1 MGRHACQIINLADEM
16 DQDIKQHSFAQLFL
30 IRKDSEAAAL
40 NRHRMLVFEDEIMK
54 RSDSV
59 QEVGASRVLTK
70 LGVMEEEAYG
80 FTQNADMG
88 TAIYKL
94 HQLKTRESETKNS
107 GSNLRIKRMRLTRLK
122 TFQGK

>member
-1 MGRHACQIINLADEM
+1 ME
-16 DQDIKQHSFAQLFL
+16 QDIKQHSFAQPFL